1 MPTLAAAEGL
11 STTFQRGNRQP
22 HQWLATTFRE
32 LFKAYPQVADPS
44 QFLRLNGS
52 SGVWTE
58 RETSLAHSSGTGR
71 KRRQTA
77 QTVHNEAM
85 CLLALGWMH
94 HPRWRL
100 VMTGN
105 RDEFHARPTAA
116 LAPWQDETSVIGGRD
131 LRSGGGWAGVGA
143 GGRMAVVT
151 NVRDPLA
158 AQTGPSRGALVAD
171 FLRGRDPAAVHIDR
185 LATVAGAYA
194 PFNLLLADGH
204 SLEFLGNHPAERQRL
219 GPGVHGMSNGAL
231 DAPWPKTRRLMAAL
245 EAWFEAGDEDLTP
258 LWAALADEHR
268 PADSDLPDTGIGL
281 ERERWLSPAFIRG
294 DDYGTRASTVLLI
307 DAEGHGQI
315 HERRFGPQ
323 GVALGQSQVDF

>member
-1 MPTLAAAEGL
+1 
-11 STTFQRGNRQP
+11 
-22 HQWLATTFRE
+22 
-32 LFKAYPQVADPS
+32 
-44 QFLRLNGS
+44 
-52 SGVWTE
+52 
-58 RETSLAHSSGTGR
+58 
-71 KRRQTA
+71 
-77 QTVHNEAM
+77 M

-94 HPRWRL
+94 HPHWRL
-100 VMTGN
+100 VLTGN

-116 LAPWQDETSVIGGRD
+116 LAPWQDETSIIGGRD

-171 FLRGRDPAAVHIDR
+171 FLRGRDPAAVHIER

-194 PFNLLLADGH
+194 PFNLLLADGDR
-204 SLEFLGNHPAERQRL
+204 LEYLGNHPAERQSL
-219 GPGVHGMSNGAL
+219 GAGVHGMSNGAL

-245 EAWFEAGDEDLTP
+245 EAWLQEDGVRSLSQGETDLTS
-258 LWAALADEHR
+258 LWNALADEQR
-268 PADSDLPDTGIGL
+268 PADNDLPDTGIGL

-307 DAEGHGQI
+307 DAHGHGQI

-323 GVALGQSQVDF
+323 GVPLGQSRVDF

>member
-1 MPTLAAAEGL
+1 
-11 STTFQRGNRQP
+11 
-22 HQWLATTFRE
+22 
-32 LFKAYPQVADPS
+32 
-44 QFLRLNGS
+44 
-52 SGVWTE
+52 
-58 RETSLAHSSGTGR
+58 
-71 KRRQTA
+71 
-77 QTVHNEAM
+77 M
-85 CLLALGWMH
+85 CLLAIGWLH

-100 VMTGN
+100 VMAGN

-151 NVRDPLA
+151 NVRDPQA
-158 AQTGPSRGALVAD
+158 SQTGPSRGALVAD
-171 FLRGRDPAAVHIDR
+171 YLRGRDPAGIHIER
-185 LATVAGAYA
+185 LAGISAAYA

-204 SLEFLGNHPAERQRL
+204 SLEYLGNHPAERQTL

-231 DAPWPKTRRLMAAL
+231 DAPWPKTRRLMDAL
-245 EAWFEAGDEDLTP
+245 SAWLEQDGVGSLSRRERALTPDLTP
-258 LWAALADEHR
+258 LWDALADEHR

-307 DAEGHGQI
+307 DANGQGEI

-323 GVALGQSQVDF
+323 GVPGGQSHVIF

>member
-1 MPTLAAAEGL
+1 
-11 STTFQRGNRQP
+11 
-22 HQWLATTFRE
+22 
-32 LFKAYPQVADPS
+32 
-44 QFLRLNGS
+44 
-52 SGVWTE
+52 
-58 RETSLAHSSGTGR
+58 
-71 KRRQTA
+71 
-77 QTVHNEAM
+77 M

-143 GGRMAVVT
+143 SGRMAVVT

-171 FLRGRDPAAVHIDR
+171 FLRGRDPAAVHIER

-194 PFNLLLADGH
+194 PFNLLLADGD
-204 SLEFLGNHPAERQRL
+204 SLEYLGNHPAERQTL

-245 EAWFEAGDEDLTP
+245 SAWLEADGVRSLSQRERDLTPDLTP
-258 LWAALADEHR
+258 LWNALADEHR
-268 PADSDLPDTGIGL
+268 PADSDLPDTGIGQ

-307 DAEGHGQI
+307 DADGHGEI

-323 GVALGQSQVDF
+323 GAPSGQSHVIF

>member
-1 MPTLAAAEGL
+1 M
-11 STTFQRGNRQP
+11 
-22 HQWLATTFRE
+22 
-32 LFKAYPQVADPS
+32 
-44 QFLRLNGS
+44 
-52 SGVWTE
+52 
-58 RETSLAHSSGTGR
+58 
-71 KRRQTA
+71 
-77 QTVHNEAM
+77 HNEAM

-171 FLRGRDPAAVHIDR
+171 FLRGRDPAAVHIDQ

-194 PFNLLLADGH
+194 PFNLLLADGD
-204 SLEFLGNHPAERQRL
+204 SLEYLGNHPAERQSL

-245 EAWFEAGDEDLTP
+245 SAWLQEDGVRSPSQGERDLTP
-258 LWAALADEHR
+258 FWNALADEHR

-307 DAEGHGQI
+307 DADGHGEI

>member
-1 MPTLAAAEGL
+1 
-11 STTFQRGNRQP
+11 
-22 HQWLATTFRE
+22 
-32 LFKAYPQVADPS
+32 
-44 QFLRLNGS
+44 
-52 SGVWTE
+52 
-58 RETSLAHSSGTGR
+58 
-71 KRRQTA
+71 
-77 QTVHNEAM
+77 M

-194 PFNLLLADGH
+194 PFNLLLADGD
-204 SLEFLGNHPAERQRL
+204 SLEYLGNHPAERQRL

-294 DDYGTRASTVLLI
+294 DDYGTRASTVLLT
-307 DAEGHGQI
+307 DADGHGEI

-323 GVALGQSQVDF
+323 GAPSGQSHVIF

>member
-1 MPTLAAAEGL
+1 
-11 STTFQRGNRQP
+11 
-22 HQWLATTFRE
+22 
-32 LFKAYPQVADPS
+32 
-44 QFLRLNGS
+44 
-52 SGVWTE
+52 
-58 RETSLAHSSGTGR
+58 
-71 KRRQTA
+71 
-77 QTVHNEAM
+77 M

-116 LAPWQDETSVIGGRD
+116 LAPWQDETSVIGGHD

>member
-1 MPTLAAAEGL
+1 
-11 STTFQRGNRQP
+11 
-22 HQWLATTFRE
+22 
-32 LFKAYPQVADPS
+32 
-44 QFLRLNGS
+44 
-52 SGVWTE
+52 
-58 RETSLAHSSGTGR
+58 
-71 KRRQTA
+71 
-77 QTVHNEAM
+77 M

-143 GGRMAVVT
+143 DGRMAVVT

-231 DAPWPKTRRLMAAL
+231 DAPWPKTRRLMDAL
-245 EAWFEAGDEDLTP
+245 SAWLQAGDEDLIA

-323 GVALGQSQVDF
+323 GVTLGQSQVDF